1 MKLISLETEL
11 PSWLM
16 GNFDVVAVLCFSRA
30 GKSQYFLSSVFGKT
44 NSSVNQTQMSLLIL
58 QLTADDDIFCGKR
71 VFVGNNIPVYGYSRP
86 DDHTTQ

>member
-44 NSSVNQTQMSLLIL
+44 NSSVNQTQM
-58 QLTADDDIFCGKR
+58 
-71 VFVGNNIPVYGYSRP
+71 
-86 DDHTTQ
+86 